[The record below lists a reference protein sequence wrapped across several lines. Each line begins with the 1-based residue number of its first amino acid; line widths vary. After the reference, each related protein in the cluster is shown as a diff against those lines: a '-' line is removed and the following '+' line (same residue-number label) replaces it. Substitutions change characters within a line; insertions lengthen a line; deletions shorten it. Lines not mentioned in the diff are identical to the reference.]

1 MIRSALSPALLAVAT
16 LAACGPAPDA
26 SPGPALVAVAG
37 ETGTAP
43 APDSLY
49 ARYGVEGRLIGLDAA
64 ALGAFEAHAMSADFP
79 AGAPARRFEGPR
91 LSALL
96 AAAGAPGAGAR
107 LTALDGYR
115 IDVEAERIAA
125 FEPILAIR
133 ADGEPLAVGGLGPA
147 ILVWPRL
154 DDERLEA
161 MTDDAWIWGVF
172 AIEPAPED
180 G

>member
-1 MIRSALSPALLAVAT
+1 MMRFTAALAAFALSS
-16 LAACGPAPDA
+16 CGPPPGEAR
-26 SPGPALVAVAG
+26 GPALIAVAG
-37 ETGTAP
+37 DTGVEP

-49 ARYGVEGRLIGLDAA
+49 ARYGVEGRLTGLDAE
-64 ALGAFEAHAMSADFP
+64 ALAAFEIQAMSGDFP

-96 AAAGAPGAGAR
+96 AAAGEERAGAR
-107 LTALDGYR
+107 LTALDGYQ
-115 IDVEAERIAA
+115 VELEPERIAA

-133 ADGEPLAVGGLGPA
+133 ADGAPLAVGGLGPA

-154 DDERLEA
+154 DDPRLA
-161 MTDDAWIWGVF
+161 GTNDDDWIWGVF
-172 AIEPAPED
+172 AVEPVSGE